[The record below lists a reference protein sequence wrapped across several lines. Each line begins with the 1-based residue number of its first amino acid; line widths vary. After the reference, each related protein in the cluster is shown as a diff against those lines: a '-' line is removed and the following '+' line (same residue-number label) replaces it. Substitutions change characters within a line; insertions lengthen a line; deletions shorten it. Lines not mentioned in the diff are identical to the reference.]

1 MAARIYIVEDHDRMR
16 RMVVSFLSGKAGFEC
31 VGEAATAE
39 EALEE
44 LAQFEDETAVDL
56 VLIDMSLPKMNGAE
70 LVSEIQQR
78 WPALPCV
85 VLSGH
90 GEDAYVNRALEAG
103 AQGYILKGD
112 PYELKGAIEQ
122 VLRGERYK
130 SPALGGSA
138 A

>member
-16 RMVVSFLSGKAGFEC
+16 RMVVSFLSGKAGFEF
-31 VGEAATAE
+31 VGEAETAE

-44 LAQFEDETAVDL
+44 LASFGAETAVDL
-56 VLIDMSLPKMNGAE
+56 VLIDMSLPKMNGTE
-70 LVSEIQQR
+70 LVSALQQR

-90 GEDAYVNRALEAG
+90 GEASYVHRALKAG

-112 PYELKGAIEQ
+112 PYELQGAIEQ
-122 VLRGERYK
+122 VLRGERYT